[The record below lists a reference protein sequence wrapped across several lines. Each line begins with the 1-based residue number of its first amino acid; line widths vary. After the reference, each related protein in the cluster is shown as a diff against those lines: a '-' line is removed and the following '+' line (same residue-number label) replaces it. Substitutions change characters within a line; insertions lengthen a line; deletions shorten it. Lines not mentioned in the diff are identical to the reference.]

1 MNQYI
6 EMRNRHQE
14 EFNTLPMKAAFGEA
28 QFKEMMH
35 EWGLQN
41 GKKSLEKIVHIAGG
55 VYMLKKDLHL
65 YHEMSERHYREMKD
79 AIASDTTGKGFI
91 YDMFRAEL
99 SNHEYTYTYDVSDA
113 IAACGV
119 TVEEI
124 NADQRLAHGLWKATQ
139 DLKRWAEE
147 HDW

>member
-1 MNQYI
+1 
-6 EMRNRHQE
+6 
-14 EFNTLPMKAAFGEA
+14 MKNAAQVLLDENKIA
-28 QFKEMMH
+28 DAKNKMKEI
-35 EWGLQN
+35 
-41 GKKSLEKIVHIAGG
+41 K
-55 VYMLKKDLHL
+55 
-65 YHEMSERHYREMKD
+65 EMKD
-79 AIASDTTGKGFI
+79 AIASDTTGEGFI

-99 SNHEYTYTYDVSDA
+99 SDHEYTYTYDVSDA

>member
-14 EFNTLPMKAAFGEA
+14 EFNALPMKAAFGEA

-35 EWGLQN
+35 EWGLQT

-65 YHEMSERHYREMKD
+65 YHEMSERHYQEMRD
-79 AIASDTTGKGFI
+79 AIASDTTGEGFI
-91 YDMFRAEL
+91 YDMFSYEL
-99 SNHEYTYTYDVSDA
+99 GNHEYTYTRDVTDA
-113 IAACGV
+113 IYACGMTLREV
-119 TVEEI
+119 C
-124 NADQRLAHGLWKATQ
+124 DDPRLIHGLEKAAA
-139 DLKRWAEE
+139 DELRWYEE
-147 HDW
+147 NG

>member
-6 EMRNRHQE
+6 EMRKRHQE
-14 EFNTLPMKAAFGEA
+14 EFNTLPMKAAFGEE

-35 EWGLQN
+35 EWGLQT
-41 GKKSLEKIVHIAGG
+41 GKKSLEKIVHIYGG
-55 VYMLKKDLHL
+55 VYIQKKDLHL
-65 YHEMSERHYREMKD
+65 YHEMSERHHKEMQD
-79 AIASDTTGKGFI
+79 AIASDQTGEGFI
-91 YDMFRAEL
+91 YDMFSMEL

-113 IAACGV
+113 IVACGF

-139 DLKRWAEE
+139 DLQRWAEE

>member
-14 EFNTLPMKAAFGEA
+14 EFNALPMKAAFGEA

-35 EWGLQN
+35 EWGLQT

-79 AIASDTTGKGFI
+79 AIASDTTGEGFI
-91 YDMFRAEL
+91 YDMFSYEL
-99 SNHEYTYTYDVSDA
+99 GNHEYTYTRDVTDA
-113 IAACGV
+113 IYACGMTLREV
-119 TVEEI
+119 C
-124 NADQRLAHGLWKATQ
+124 DDPRLIHGLEKAAA
-139 DLKRWAEE
+139 DELRWYEE
-147 HDW
+147 NG